1 MKYEQRDIVEIN
13 FVLPEGISKI
23 HPALIISNNELQERE
38 GYIYLCMVSTKD
50 YNEDYCYPLT
60 NEMLTVPMQKQSYV
74 KCQILV
80 GDVERDIIRKVSRLR
95 QPYFD
100 EVIEKIKETIF

>member
-13 FVLPEGISKI
+13 FVLPDGVSKI

-38 GYIYLCMVSTKD
+38 GYVYFCMISSKD
-50 YNEDYCYPLT
+50 YNEDYSYPLT
-60 NEMLTVPMQKQSYV
+60 DDMLTVPMRKKSYV

-80 GDVERDIIRKVSRLR
+80 GDVERDILRKLSRLR

>member
-13 FVLPEGISKI
+13 FILPDGTCKI
-23 HPALIISNNELQERE
+23 HPALIVSNNELQERE
-38 GYIYLCMVSTKD
+38 GFIYLCMVSSKN
-50 YNEDYCYPLT
+50 YNEDYCFPLT
-60 NEMLTVPMQKQSYV
+60 DGMLTAPMQKQSYV

-80 GDVERDIIRKVSRLR
+80 GDVERDIIRKINRLR

>member
-1 MKYEQRDIVEIN
+1 MRKGTFFIMADLQKPRHVH
-13 FVLPEGISKI
+13 ISCSFLEDLNC
-23 HPALIISNNELQERE
+23 A
-38 GYIYLCMVSTKD
+38 
-50 YNEDYCYPLT
+50 DYCYPLT
-60 NEMLTVPMQKQSYV
+60 DDMLTVPMQKQSYV

-80 GDVERDIIRKVSRLR
+80 GDVERDVIRKISRLR